1 MPRYSISNA
10 PTKIDFS
17 YQDPG
22 NFGVEWGIY
31 IYILNT
37 FCKTARQVNELKLN
51 EGASDILL

>member
-1 MPRYSISNA
+1 MPRYSIPNA

-31 IYILNT
+31 ECTDGQY
-37 FCKTARQVNELKLN
+37 
-51 EGASDILL
+51 GA

>member
-1 MPRYSISNA
+1 MPRYSIPNA

-31 IYILNT
+31 GG
-37 FCKTARQVNELKLN
+37 TAIE
-51 EGASDILL
+51 A